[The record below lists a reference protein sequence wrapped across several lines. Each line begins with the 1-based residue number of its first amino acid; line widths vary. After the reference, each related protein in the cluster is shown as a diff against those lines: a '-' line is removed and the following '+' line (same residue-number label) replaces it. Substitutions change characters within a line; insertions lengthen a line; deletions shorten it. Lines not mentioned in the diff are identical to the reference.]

1 MEKKTKKWRS
11 PSLGRDMELIIY
23 GNSGTPIIGLPTRG
37 ATCHQWEEFG
47 MVDGISF
54 QLENEFNQ
62 LFCLSSVD
70 KEGLL
75 NENSTPKQRL
85 MRQLQYESY
94 LIDEVVPFINEEN
107 DIKYI
112 IIAGIDLGGY
122 HAITAALKNPAVF
135 GKAVG
140 ISGIYDIKRFLD
152 GFYNDT
158 VYYNNPV
165 DFVPNLTKQPML
177 DKIRDVDFRLVSYET
192 DQRKNDTQRMSTVLR
207 MKFIEHKLD
216 IWGTDGQKEWDLWP
230 QMLKTHI
237 I

>member
-1 MEKKTKKWRS
+1 
-11 PSLGRDMELIIY
+11 
-23 GNSGTPIIGLPTRG
+23 
-37 ATCHQWEEFG
+37 
-47 MVDGISF
+47 
-54 QLENEFNQ
+54 
-62 LFCLSSVD
+62 
-70 KEGLL
+70 
-75 NENSTPKQRL
+75 